1 MSMALIET
9 VNITQQYGRQE
20 IIKNINLKV
29 EQGQVLALIGPTG
42 AGKTTLLRLLD
53 LLEVPSSGRI
63 YFDGTEVTA
72 SKHRRLQARRRM
84 SFVLQ
89 KPVVFNM
96 SVRDNIACGL
106 KWRREKES
114 AITRGVN
121 GALELVGMTGYS
133 NRHARTLSGGET
145 QLVAIARA
153 LAVTPEVLFLD
164 EPTANLD
171 PVSAAKIEEVLA
183 HIIGQQKTTV
193 VMATHDMSQGQRLA
207 GRIGVIING
216 ELLQTGSPSD
226 IFSTPRD
233 TRVAELV
240 GVGNI
245 LSGVIANRDNELVT
259 IDVNGGLIQAI
270 SEHGIGAEVHALI
283 RPEDVT
289 LAPHQDASSARNNFE
304 GRITRIFPVGALV
317 RVELDC
323 GFPLLAVVTR
333 RSAQD
338 LNLAVDNRIYA
349 AFKATAVHV
358 IKRWN

>member
-1 MSMALIET
+1 MALIET
-9 VNITQQYGRQE
+9 VDVTQKYGQQE
-20 IIKNINLKV
+20 VLKKVSLKV
-29 EQGQVLALIGPTG
+29 ERGEVLALIGPTG

-53 LLEVPSSGRI
+53 LLEKPASGRI
-63 YFDGTEVTA
+63 YFDGLEVTGNK
-72 SKHRRLQARRRM
+72 KHRLQARRRM

-89 KPVVFNM
+89 KPLVFNT
-96 SVRDNIACGL
+96 SVADNVACGL
-106 KWRREKES
+106 KWRKEKEAAAGQRVDS
-114 AITRGVN
+114 S
-121 GALELVGMTGYS
+121 LELVGLAGYAHR
-133 NRHARTLSGGET
+133 NARHLSGGET

-183 HIIGQQKTTV
+183 HIIGEHKTTV
-193 VMATHDMSQGQRLA
+193 IMATHDMSQGQRLA

-216 ELLQTGSPSD
+216 ELLQTGRPAD
-226 IFSTPRD
+226 IFSTPQD

-245 LSGVIANRDNELVT
+245 LSGVITNRDNQLAAIGV
-259 IDVNGGLIQAI
+259 GGSIIQAI
-270 SEHGIGAEVHALI
+270 SELGIGQEVHALI

-289 LAPHQDASSARNNFE
+289 LSPHKDASSARNTFP
-304 GRITRIFPVGALV
+304 GRITRILPVGALV

-333 RSAQD
+333 QSAQD
-338 LNLAVDNRIYA
+338 LDLAVDGSVYA

-358 IKRWN
+358 LKRWN

>member
-1 MSMALIET
+1 MALLET
-9 VNITQQYGRQE
+9 VNVAQKYSGQYILQD
-20 IIKNINLKV
+20 INLNIDRG
-29 EQGQVLALIGPTG
+29 EVLALIGPTG

-53 LLEVPSSGRI
+53 LLETPYSGHI
-63 YFDGTEVTA
+63 YFDGIEVT
-72 SKHRRLQARRRM
+72 SNKKRRLQSRRRM

-96 SVRDNIACGL
+96 SVADNVACGL
-106 KWRREKES
+106 RWRQEKEAAVRQRVYS
-114 AITRGVN
+114 
-121 GALELVGMTGYS
+121 ALELVGLTGYS
-133 NRHARTLSGGET
+133 HRNARQLSGGET

-153 LAVTPEVLFLD
+153 LAVSPEVLFLD

-183 HIIGQQKTTV
+183 HIIGEHKTTV

-245 LSGVIANRDNELVT
+245 LSGVIMNRDNELVAL
-259 IDVNGGLIQAI
+259 DVGGSIIQAI
-270 SEHGIGAEVHALI
+270 SEYGIGQEVHALI
-283 RPEDVT
+283 RPEDIT
-289 LAPHQDASSARNNFE
+289 LALHKDAISARNTFE
-304 GRITRIFPVGALV
+304 GRITRISPVGALV

-333 RSAQD
+333 QSAQD
-338 LNLAVDNRIYA
+338 LKLAVDKVVYA
-349 AFKATAVHV
+349 TFKATAVHV
-358 IKRWN
+358 LKRWN